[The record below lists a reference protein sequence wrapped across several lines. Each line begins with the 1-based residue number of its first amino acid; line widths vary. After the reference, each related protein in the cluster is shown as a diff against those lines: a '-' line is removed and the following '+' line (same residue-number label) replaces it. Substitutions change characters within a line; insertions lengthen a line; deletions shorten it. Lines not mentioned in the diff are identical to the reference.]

1 MSSEKHPDKLAAELP
16 PPAVSKTRRSSKRIW
31 WACGLLLA
39 YGIVKLGALHCAH
52 SDKYVSQVLG
62 EQRWAYDAFTEGSD
76 AKKPLSPAEA
86 EKLYL

>member
-16 PPAVSKTRRSSKRIW
+16 PPVVAGSRRSRNRIW

-39 YGIVKLGALHCAH
+39 YQLVKFGALRFTN
-52 SDKYVSQVLG
+52 SESYVRQHLG
-62 EQRWAYDAFTEGSD
+62 EQQWAYDAFAERD
-76 AKKPLSPAEA
+76 HAKEPLSPAEA